1 MKHKLKLDSDERFG
15 PYNLF
20 VVLLSLLAV
29 VNIGLYFVISNE
41 QIRYVIGAIDVL
53 LSLFFLIEFLRNLVR
68 AQSSVRYFF
77 NQFGW
82 ADMLASLPLPQIKI
96 LRIFRLVGSVG
107 VLVRIGPK
115 NAIREVV
122 RHWVRSAAYLLLFSL
137 ILLIEF
143 GSIAMLITND
153 PSSSVHIKTF
163 SGVIWWAYSQITA
176 VGYQD
181 VNLVSNSTQLIG
193 IFVLLTGIGLISVP
207 VSRLLKKISI
217 SQT

>member
-1 MKHKLKLDSDERFG
+1 MLKLDSDEKFG

-96 LRIFRLVGSVG
+96 LRIFRLIGSVG

-122 RHWVRSAAYLLLFSL
+122 RYWVRSAVYLLLFSL

-207 VSRLLKKISI
+207 VSHLLKKISI
-217 SQT
+217 SRT